1 MRQPRIIT
9 TSAALAFCSIL
20 AVGGAVQAS
29 ASGKVTLAPYAPFP
43 EAALTAV
50 GASFARPTSTQ
61 VAGVQVSA
69 SRAYSIALGRAGT
82 VPARAKVTERLG
94 LFRDAMQGVAGIVSY
109 AVIFDGVSI
118 PSYGPVSGPGGRE
131 LVVIV
136 NARTGR
142 VVEAF
147 SYR

>member
-1 MRQPRIIT
+1 
-9 TSAALAFCSIL
+9 
-20 AVGGAVQAS
+20 
-29 ASGKVTLAPYAPFP
+29 
-43 EAALTAV
+43 
-50 GASFARPTSTQ
+50 
-61 VAGVQVSA
+61 
-69 SRAYSIALGRAGT
+69 